1 VTTVRRRNSQAAL
14 VGLSVA
20 LGIAILAAL
29 CLGAVRI
36 PLAETFHIL
45 LAKVTGHVSADSRFE
60 AVVWQLRAPRVAL
73 GLLVGATLSVAG
85 ALMQGL
91 FRNPLADPGLIG
103 VSSGAALG
111 AVTVIVLGG
120 ALFPAWTF
128 LTDTRFLP
136 VAAFIGALAVTFFI
150 QRLADTGGYTAVATL
165 LLAGVAINALVD
177 AVIGLSTFLAT
188 DVQLRTLSFWTLGSL
203 GAANWSTVALA
214 APFCLGMVA
223 LAPCFAGLLNALALG
238 EAEAAHLGFS
248 IERSKRL
255 LILLTAAGVGTCVA
269 FTGMIGFVG
278 LVVPHLVRLWI
289 GPDHRWLLPAS
300 ALLGGVLLLAAD
312 TVARVIVAPAEL
324 PIGILT
330 AAFGGPFFLFML
342 LRQRHRA
349 LWS

>member
-1 VTTVRRRNSQAAL
+1 MVMIGLIVAL
-14 VGLSVA
+14 VISM
-20 LGIAILAAL
+20 IAAL

-36 PLAETFHIL
+36 PLQETLNIL
-45 LAKVTGHVSADSRFE
+45 SAKLTGHVSADSRFE
-60 AVVWQLRAPRVAL
+60 AVLWHLRAPRMVL
-73 GLLVGATLSVAG
+73 GLLVGAALAVAG

-111 AVTVIVLGG
+111 AVTVIILG
-120 ALFPAWTF
+120 AAFFPTWHF
-128 LTDTRFLP
+128 LTDMRFLP
-136 VAAFIGALAVTFFI
+136 VAAFIGALVVTLLI

-165 LLAGVAINALVD
+165 LLAGVAINSLVG

-188 DVQLRTLSFWTLGSL
+188 DAQMRTLSFWTLGSL
-203 GAANWSTVALA
+203 GAANWSTVAIA
-214 APFCLGMVA
+214 APFCLGMIA
-223 LAPCFAGLLNALALG
+223 IAPIFASLLNALALG
-238 EAEAAHLGFS
+238 EAEASHLGFS
-248 IERSKRL
+248 IERSKKL
-255 LILLTAAGVGTCVA
+255 LIVLTAAGVGVCVA

-278 LVVPHLVRLWI
+278 LVIPHLVRLWI

-300 ALLGGVLLLAAD
+300 ALLGGILLLVAD
-312 TVARVIVAPAEL
+312 TVARIIVAPAEL

-342 LRQRHRA
+342 LKQRHRA

>member
-1 VTTVRRRNSQAAL
+1 MIGLVAAL
-14 VGLSVA
+14 ILAA
-20 LGIAILAAL
+20 LGAL

-36 PLAETFHIL
+36 PLQETFSIL
-45 LAKVTGHVSADSRFE
+45 SAKLTGHVSVDSRFE
-60 AVVWQLRAPRVAL
+60 AVLWQLRAPRMLL

-85 ALMQGL
+85 AMMQGL

-111 AVTVIVLGG
+111 AVTVIILG
-120 ALFPAWTF
+120 ATFFPTWHF
-128 LTDTRFLP
+128 LTDIRFLP
-136 VAAFIGALAVTFFI
+136 VAAFVGALAVTFFI
-150 QRLADTGGYTAVATL
+150 QRLSDTGGYTAVATL
-165 LLAGVAINALVD
+165 LLAGIAINSLVG

-188 DVQLRTLSFWTLGSL
+188 DAQLRTLSFWTLGSM
-203 GAANWSTVALA
+203 GAANWATVALA
-214 APFCLGMVA
+214 APFCLIMIV
-223 LAPCFAGLLNALALG
+223 LAPFFAGLLNALALG

-300 ALLGGVLLLAAD
+300 ALLGGILLLVAD
-312 TVARVIVAPAEL
+312 TVARIIVAPAEL

-330 AAFGGPFFLFML
+330 AAFGGPFFLYML

>member
-1 VTTVRRRNSQAAL
+1 MIGLVAAL
-14 VGLSVA
+14 ILT
-20 LGIAILAAL
+20 AIAAL

-36 PLAETFHIL
+36 PLGETFNIL
-45 LAKVTGHVSADSRFE
+45 SAKLTGHVSADSRFE
-60 AVVWQLRAPRVAL
+60 AVLWQLRAPRMLL

-85 ALMQGL
+85 AMMQGL

-111 AVTVIVLGG
+111 AVTVIILG
-120 ALFPAWTF
+120 ATLLPTWHF
-128 LTDTRFLP
+128 LQDMRFLP
-136 VAAFIGALAVTFFI
+136 VAAFVGALAVTFFI

-165 LLAGVAINALVD
+165 LLAGVAINSLVG

-188 DVQLRTLSFWTLGSL
+188 DAQLRTLSFWTLGSL

-214 APFCLGMVA
+214 APFCLIMIA
-223 LAPCFAGLLNALALG
+223 LAPVFAGLLNALALG

-269 FTGMIGFVG
+269 FTGMIGFIG

-300 ALLGGVLLLAAD
+300 ALMGGILLLAAD
-312 TVARVIVAPAEL
+312 TVARIIVAPAEL

>member
-1 VTTVRRRNSQAAL
+1 MIVLLVAL
-14 VGLSVA
+14 V
-20 LGIAILAAL
+20 IAILAAL

-45 LAKVTGHVSADSRFE
+45 SAKFTGHVSSDSRFE
-60 AVVWQLRAPRVAL
+60 AVLWQLRAPRVLL
-73 GLLVGATLSVAG
+73 GLLVGAALSVAG

-111 AVTVIVLGG
+111 AVTVIILG
-120 ALFPAWTF
+120 ATFFPAWHF
-128 LTDTRFLP
+128 LTDMRFLP
-136 VAAFIGALAVTFFI
+136 VAAFIGAVAVTFFI

-165 LLAGVAINALVD
+165 LLAGVAINSLVG

-188 DVQLRTLSFWTLGSL
+188 DAQLRTLSFWTLGSL

-214 APFCLGMVA
+214 APFCIGMVL
-223 LAPCFAGLLNALALG
+223 LAPLFAGLLNALALG
-238 EAEAAHLGFS
+238 EAEAAHLGYS
-248 IERSKRL
+248 VERSKRF
-255 LILLTAAGVGTCVA
+255 LIFLTAAGVATCVA
-269 FTGMIGFVG
+269 FTGMIGFIG

-289 GPDHRWLLPAS
+289 GPDHRWLLPGS
-300 ALLGGVLLLAAD
+300 ALLGAVLLLAAD
-312 TVARVIVAPAEL
+312 TVARIIVAPAEL

-330 AAFGGPFFLFML
+330 AAFGGPFFLYML

>member
-1 VTTVRRRNSQAAL
+1 MIGLVAAL
-14 VGLSVA
+14 ILA
-20 LGIAILAAL
+20 ALAAL

-36 PLAETFHIL
+36 PLQETFNIL
-45 LAKVTGHVSADSRFE
+45 SAKLTGHVSADSRFE
-60 AVVWQLRAPRVAL
+60 AVLWQLRAPRMLL

-85 ALMQGL
+85 AMMQGL

-111 AVTVIVLGG
+111 AVTVIILG
-120 ALFPAWTF
+120 ATLLPTWHF
-128 LTDTRFLP
+128 LQDMRFLP
-136 VAAFIGALAVTFFI
+136 VAAFAGALAVTFFI
-150 QRLADTGGYTAVATL
+150 QRLSDTGGYTAVATL
-165 LLAGVAINALVD
+165 LLAGVAINSLVG

-188 DVQLRTLSFWTLGSL
+188 DAQLRTLSFWTLGSM
-203 GAANWSTVALA
+203 GAANWATVALA
-214 APFCLGMVA
+214 APFCLIMIA
-223 LAPCFAGLLNALALG
+223 LAPFFAGLLNALALG

-255 LILLTAAGVGTCVA
+255 LIFLTAAGVGTCVA

-300 ALLGGVLLLAAD
+300 ALLGGILLLVAD
-312 TVARVIVAPAEL
+312 TVARIIVAPAEL